1 MLQYNKKCNFSQF
14 SGRSYWWC
22 KGCSFF
28 IDYDESTDISVTRY
42 LCVCIKYYS
51 KDCSADGISEKL
63 LAFLTELNLD
73 MKMLIGLDTD
83 GANSLCGKH
92 HSVYTALMSTTDKL
106 QLVPCI
112 CHSLNNAASK
122 VRSYCIM

>member
-1 MLQYNKKCNFSQF
+1 
-14 SGRSYWWC
+14 
-22 KGCSFF
+22 
-28 IDYDESTDISVTRY
+28 

-51 KDCSADGISEKL
+51 KQKSKVVTHFLGIVEIEDCSAHGISQKL

-122 VRSYCIM
+122 VRRRFRKLKHIFRILAKSHKLANNL

>member
-1 MLQYNKKCNFSQF
+1 
-14 SGRSYWWC
+14 
-22 KGCSFF
+22 
-28 IDYDESTDISVTRY
+28 

-51 KDCSADGISEKL
+51 KQKSKVVTHFLGIVEIEDCSAHGISQKL

-122 VRSYCIM
+122 VKSYCIMYGI